1 MLTMRSALERA
12 QRLYG
17 ANTAIIDEE
26 CRFTWTEHMD
36 RVMRLAAV
44 LQDNGVGK
52 GDRFGIVCR
61 NTWRHCELLH
71 AGYWN
76 GAIPVP
82 VNYRLA
88 PPEIRYI
95 LDDAEITRFFIED
108 TFQSLLD
115 SEEFA
120 PWRDAAICIPGGG
133 KTDTSLPTTDVLIAA
148 AMPSDGHDS
157 GEDEDAILL
166 YTGGTTGRSK
176 GVRLTHKNVF
186 SNGQQCTAPMK
197 INAADVYL
205 HVAPM
210 FHSADLLGTGYTLA
224 GAAHAYLPVF
234 SPENLL
240 MAFQDYGVTSAM
252 MAPTM
257 IILTLQAADFD
268 KYDLSSLD
276 RVYYGSSPMAVEW
289 IRRTMDAFPTAN
301 VQQGYGL
308 TETSPILTT
317 LDEDVHVAAMQSG
330 EYEILKAAGRPL
342 VGIDMRIVDADG
354 NEVPLGADGEVV
366 VRGPNVA
373 AGYLNRPDE
382 NKAAF
387 RDGWFHTGD
396 IGKMDENGFMFLLDR
411 KKDMIVTGGE
421 NVYSSEVEA
430 ALYQHEDVHECAV
443 VGIPDDNYGEALFAA
458 IVPRPGVMLTD
469 TDIVDH
475 CRGRIG
481 GYKIPRKMAFVEEL
495 PKSAMGK
502 ILKTEIRKIY
512 GESNS

>member
-17 ANTAIIDEE
+17 ANTAIIDAE
-26 CRFTWTEHMD
+26 CRFTWSEHMD

-44 LQDNGVGK
+44 LQENGIGK
-52 GDRFGIVCR
+52 GDRFGIICR

-76 GAIPVP
+76 GSIPVP

-95 LDDAEITRFFIED
+95 LDDADVSQLFIED
-108 TFQSLLD
+108 TFLPLLE
-115 SEEFA
+115 SAEFA
-120 PWRDAAICIPGGG
+120 PWGETAICIPGGPEA
-133 KTDTSLPTTDVLIAA
+133 DTKMRTSDALIGAA
-148 AMPSDGHDS
+148 APSEGHDS
-157 GEDEDAILL
+157 DEGEDAILL

-197 INAADVYL
+197 INSADVYL

-210 FHSADLLGTGYTLA
+210 FHSADLLGTGYTQA

-234 SPENLL
+234 SPENVLQ
-240 MAFQDYGVTSAM
+240 AFQDYGVTSAM

-257 IILTLQAADFD
+257 IILTLQAPYFD
-268 KYDLSSLD
+268 TYDLSALD

-289 IRRTMDAFPTAN
+289 IRRTMDAFPNAN

-317 LDEDVHVAAMQSG
+317 LDEDVHVAAMESG
-330 EYEILKAAGRPL
+330 EYDILKAAGRPL
-342 VGIDMRIVDADG
+342 VGIDMRIVDGAG

-366 VRGPNVA
+366 VRGPNVTV
-373 AGYLNRPDE
+373 GYLNRPEE

-430 ALYQHEDVHECAV
+430 ALYQHENVHECAV
-443 VGIPDDNYGEALFAA
+443 VGVPDEKYGEALFAA
-458 IVPRPGVMLTD
+458 IVPRPGTSLSNSE
-469 TDIVDH
+469 IIDH
-475 CRGRIG
+475 CRDLIG
-481 GYKIPRKMAFVEEL
+481 GYKIPRRMAFVEEL

-512 GESNS
+512 GETS

>member
-17 ANTAIIDEE
+17 ANLAIIDKEG
-26 CRFTWTEHMD
+26 RFTWAEHMD
-36 RVMRLAAV
+36 RVKRLAAV
-44 LQDNGVGK
+44 LQENGIGK
-52 GDRFGIVCR
+52 GDRFAIICR

-76 GAIPVP
+76 GSIPVP

-95 LDDAEITRFFIED
+95 LNDAGIGQLFIED
-108 TFQSLLD
+108 PFLSLLEND
-115 SEEFA
+115 EFSR
-120 PWRDAAICIPGGG
+120 WRDSAICIRGDGAE
-133 KTDTSLPTTDVLIAA
+133 TALRLADDLVDAA
-148 AMPSDGHDS
+148 APSDGNDS
-157 GEDEDAILL
+157 AEDEDAILL

-186 SNGQQCTAPMK
+186 SNGQQCTGPMK
-197 INAADVYL
+197 IHSGDVYL

-210 FHSADLLGTGYTLA
+210 FHSADLLGTGYTQA
-224 GAAHAYLPVF
+224 GAAHSYLPVF
-234 SPENLL
+234 SPANLL
-240 MAFQDYGVTSAM
+240 QAFQDYGVTSGM

-257 IILTLQAADFD
+257 IILTLQEPDFA
-268 KYDLSSLD
+268 KYDLSALN

-289 IRRTMDAFPTAN
+289 IRRTMEAFPTAN

-317 LDEDVHVAAMQSG
+317 LDEDVHVAAMASG
-330 EYEILKAAGRPL
+330 NYEILKAAGRPL
-342 VGIDMRIVDADG
+342 VGIDMRIVDAEG
-354 NEVPLGADGEVV
+354 NEVPLGEDGEVV
-366 VRGPNVA
+366 VRGPNVTV
-373 AGYLNRPDE
+373 GYLNRPEE
-382 NKAAF
+382 NEMAF

-430 ALYQHEDVHECAV
+430 ALYQHENVHECAV
-443 VGIPDDNYGEALFAA
+443 VGVPDDKYGEALFAA
-458 IVPRPGVMLTD
+458 IVTRPGAELTD
-469 TDIVDH
+469 AEIIDH
-475 CRGRIG
+475 CRGLIG
-481 GYKIPRKMAFVEEL
+481 GYKIPRRMAFVEEL

-502 ILKTEIRKIY
+502 ILKTELRKIY
-512 GESNS
+512 GE